1 MGQPVAH
8 GGPKGAPSGS
18 RASLSSNDLGQIA
31 SVRRTIV
38 EGTRERGGAEASYR
52 LGLDA
57 LFIRRDLK
65 EAEDYFRRATKA
77 KSPTWSPSARMSL
90 WERASSRGQDSAGHL
105 RAAARRFGLAAHDPF
120 SVQAK
125 GLLALAF
132 HKNRQPKESERVRDE
147 CKTSLRAMSDVSPLT
162 PDGALAAWMLGME
175 LKFDG
180 DLWGARACPQRP
192 STLNS
197 CPPTPRPAQS
207 EH

>member
-1 MGQPVAH
+1 MADL
-8 GGPKGAPSGS
+8 KALLLDLE
-18 RASLSSNDLGQIA
+18 RALSSNDLGQIA

-38 EGTRERGGAEASYR
+38 EGHPESEAGAEASYR

-90 WERASSRGQDSAGHL
+90 GSVLLHAGKIQQAIFELRRVASVSPPTIL
-105 RAAARRFGLAAHDPF
+105 

-180 DLWGARACPQRP
+180 DRLGARACLKKALDAQ
-192 STLNS
+192 LL
-197 CPPTPRPAQS
+197 PADAKAS
-207 EH
+207 AERALKSL